1 MCLGVPGQVVDIRE
15 ENGLQIAIVKIGGV
29 EREVILAIQD
39 VKPGDYVIVHAG
51 VAIEKI
57 SVEEIKEIEQLLRE
71 VGLPI

>member
-29 EREVILAIQD
+29 EREVLLAIQD

-51 VAIEKI
+51 IAIEKI
-57 SVEEIKEIEQLLRE
+57 SVEEIKEIEELLRE
-71 VGLPI
+71 AGLSI